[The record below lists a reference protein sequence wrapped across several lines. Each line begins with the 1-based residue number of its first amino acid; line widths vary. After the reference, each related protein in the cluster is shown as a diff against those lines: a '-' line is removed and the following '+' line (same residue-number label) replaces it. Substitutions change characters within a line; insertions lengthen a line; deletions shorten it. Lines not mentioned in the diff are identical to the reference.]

1 MEIYRVAIELV
12 TKKKSQYNVTDEQTY
27 RIGSRPLLEEYLK
40 NSKIDQKDIVGMAAD
55 LLLGGIDTVKH
66 NFSFWKTYKI

>member
-1 MEIYRVAIELV
+1 MPKLYSVAIDLV
-12 TKKKSQYNVTDEQTY
+12 TKKKSQYNTIDSQTS

-55 LLLGGIDTVKH
+55 LLLGGIDTVYL
-66 NFSFWKTYKI
+66 YKKI